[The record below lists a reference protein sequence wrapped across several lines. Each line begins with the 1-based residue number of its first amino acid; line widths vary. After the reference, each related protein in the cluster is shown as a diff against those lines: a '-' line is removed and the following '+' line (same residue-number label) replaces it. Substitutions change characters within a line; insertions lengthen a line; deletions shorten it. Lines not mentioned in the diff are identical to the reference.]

1 MSERRGKGPQA
12 DRGARTRRS
21 DHGDG
26 PQSVQDWMTTFQLRW
41 IEHLGSKRHSG
52 ERRAPA

>member
-1 MSERRGKGPQA
+1 MSERRRTGPKT

-21 DHGDG
+21 DHADS
-26 PQSVQDWMTTFQLRW
+26 PQSVQDWITTFQLRW
-41 IEHLGSKRHSG
+41 VEHLRGKSHNG